1 MAIGSASVPMSDYVK
16 NLGVTLNFCT
26 LWVQHL
32 TPLGICNA
40 VSPNFV
46 WPWKVSAW
54 KKTPYEG
61 GCPRQVW
68 NLLIGLGTPRLT
80 HDGQYIS
87 GFLLVSCTFCNSH
100 LNWNHGGIYIFPLC
114 QRLVDTVD
122 CTWTSSRFVHQ
133 TTGDSGHYG
142 GQPVVLPV
150 FR

>member
-1 MAIGSASVPMSDYVK
+1 MHLFPCLTMSRTLVLHSISALYECNSWH
-16 NLGVTLNFCT
+16 
-26 LWVQHL
+26 LWVFVML
-32 TPLGICNA
+32 
-40 VSPNFV
+40 SPRTLYDLEKFLHG
-46 WPWKVSAW
+46 
-54 KKTPYEG
+54 KKPYDC

-68 NLLIGLGTPRLT
+68 NLLIGLGTHRLP

-100 LNWNHGGIYIFPLC
+100 LNWNHGCIYIFPLC